1 MDSRELLETL
11 NKALEMEEKG
21 YKFYK
26 DAAKKSRNNM
36 TTRTFDFLADN
47 ETLHIEAIKNFYNTL
62 KKGKSPSIKLKDVK
76 DKRIEDLDI
85 FSKSISALKEKVKTV
100 DDDKKA
106 YEFAMEFENNGYKY
120 YEDTLKEAK
129 GEELINL
136 LKFLLKEESKHYD
149 LLMNAYTYLTDS
161 HNWFMYEEGSF
172 PQG

>member
-1 MDSRELLETL
+1 MDSRKLLETL

-26 DAAKKSRNNM
+26 DAAKKSQNDM
-36 TTRTFDFLADN
+36 TRKTFDFLADN
-47 ETLHIEAIKNFYNTL
+47 ETLHIEVIKNFYNTL
-62 KKGKSPSIKLKDVK
+62 KKGKSPLIELKDVK
-76 DKRIEDLDI
+76 SKRLEDLDI
-85 FSKSISALKEKVKTV
+85 FSKSISALNEKVKAV

-106 YEFAMEFENNGYKY
+106 YEFAMEFENSGYKY
-120 YEDTLKEAK
+120 YENTLKEVK
-129 GEELINL
+129 DEELINL